1 MVFCSLQVYLT
12 ILFEVM
18 VREKSVWG
26 PSDFT
31 FSISLVRKP
40 ITWAVKLT
48 DLQRWRVQ
56 RLVWELRS
64 GCKSLL
70 QPQKLA
76 PRLHCFDSLPRFHYG
91 LTFLTIIFGLLID
104 VLDDLLQDCRVGKLV
119 RGLGEANGLT
129 WWFWLLI
136 SDPDEAWYLIWS
148 FVVVFSFNLHS
159 VASSLWCSLE
169 LVVCTSDSF
178 NCPEASYLVS
188 VVCHLTDTV
197 SSSTCMWF
205 GWNMI
210 SSFARIKKMLEVSN
224 KGPKWKYQF
233 VPSLYSRLSKFDLAI
248 NYLVTILFQEVG
260 FWYLAACIFQL
271 ANLSHI
277 IGSKDRMYMNS
288 ECSKIVHT
296 YMNWLHL
303 DLWVYY
309 STYCCP
315 WLHLWHKIKF
325 WCAHIFNFN
334 DKRKILPPTC
344 VGLTVVASCSW
355 GNVDDLICK
364 KRLAVIAIY

>member
-1 MVFCSLQVYLT
+1 VNFISFMVCACVPLDTRQWRCVWVIHGCSLALMKMVSYVWDWNCWSGLHGWGFKGVSKRDWTVWIYYPPIWFLHVYLT

-91 LTFLTIIFGLLID
+91 LTFLPIIFGLLID

-210 SSFARIKKMLEVSN
+210 SSFAPNQQNARSN
-224 KGPKWKYQF
+224 DVLTGSSFSLRQGSNNGNISSYSF
-233 VPSLYSRLSKFDLAI
+233 V
-248 NYLVTILFQEVG
+248 
-260 FWYLAACIFQL
+260 
-271 ANLSHI
+271 
-277 IGSKDRMYMNS
+277 
-288 ECSKIVHT
+288 
-296 YMNWLHL
+296 
-303 DLWVYY
+303 
-309 STYCCP
+309 
-315 WLHLWHKIKF
+315 
-325 WCAHIFNFN
+325 
-334 DKRKILPPTC
+334 
-344 VGLTVVASCSW
+344 
-355 GNVDDLICK
+355 
-364 KRLAVIAIY
+364 